1 MIIGMIEHK
10 EITMEIKRTFK
21 DALTRQ
27 ADEAVRICNSSKNNK
42 IGSLN
47 SKSQF
52 NHPQISTKTAS
63 TGVAIFR
70 NTPAPVL

>member
-1 MIIGMIEHK
+1 MEHSK
-10 EITMEIKRTFK
+10 EHMEIKMEIKRTFK

-47 SKSQF
+47 FKSQF
-52 NHPQISTKTAS
+52 NNPRISRKTAS

-70 NTPAPVL
+70 NTPAPVT